1 MTGSAH
7 DTRFHRWLPVA
18 SMLAVVLVGACL
30 PLIRTP
36 TFYYWDDTLGSTIG
50 FWQRIA
56 QDLLNGQSPFLQL
69 DMWRGGNF
77 VSEAATGMWNPVIL
91 ALILLVSPLDN
102 LALGISIAKITLLMV
117 GAGGVYLL
125 VRGYGATRWLSAAAG
140 AALPLSGWL
149 LFMDATAWTY
159 QTAIATFTPWAWW
172 AVRRCYLK
180 GFRPGSILVAVVA
193 SYVLVSVGDPYG
205 LLALAVVYLSLLVEA
220 LFSRRPSAIWWLIP
234 LGLGTVLL
242 VAVVYLPFL
251 LTSPY
256 GFRQESGVFNNE
268 FLAVNLSDF
277 LGMSMPS
284 HHPWIISFP
293 GAVTFSAT
301 YLAWFV
307 LPLAPWLRWRELADA
322 WRPLSS
328 ALAFG
333 GIFLAFTL
341 GPSQLG
347 MFRWPARF
355 IPYVYIAAIVVFAV
369 VASKGLDRSR
379 PRVRA
384 ALSGGLIL
392 AAAWVAVSDVPGAWK
407 WHLVVMVLI
416 GLGSLVVVRWLGV
429 GARGSIALMLGT
441 LVFLGPQLMLSPH
454 NATVADYR
462 VPVSRSAMQDSSAE
476 RSDGLVVQIFDVG
489 RLVSENPPETRW
501 EDLLVGDM
509 PSVAGYASTTAYTGI
524 GFNAL
529 DEALCVSYNG
539 GTCPEAWDRLWE
551 KPDGANAVLADLLGA
566 THVVVQNGYTDDTDV
581 PDGWSIS
588 ERTDVV
594 TTYTRDA
601 ALPYSGTLTVAGD
614 GVTVAEDALRGKSSE
629 DLIVSTEGSGTTI
642 TFGRVA
648 WPGYQL
654 VVDGET
660 VPTRSGPAGLLT
672 ADLPANLDDAKVS
685 LTFTP
690 PGLYPGLASACAGL
704 VLLGAL
710 IVVAVRRGRRT
721 DSPHAE

>member
-1 MTGSAH
+1 MTAV
-7 DTRFHRWLPVA
+7 TQKARLERWLPAA
-18 SMLAVVLVGACL
+18 SMLMVVLVGACL

-56 QDLLNGQSPFLQL
+56 QDLLHGQSPFLQL

-77 VSEAATGMWNPVIL
+77 VSEAATGIWNPVIL

-102 LALGISIAKITLLMV
+102 LALGITLAKITLLML

-125 VRGYGATRWLSAAAG
+125 ARGYGATRWLSAAAG

-159 QTAIATFTPWAWW
+159 QTAIAAFTPWAWW

-180 GFRPGSILVAVVA
+180 GFRPASIVVAVVA
-193 SYVLVSVGDPYG
+193 SYTLVSAGDPYG
-205 LLALAVVYLSLLVEA
+205 LLALAVVYISLLVEA
-220 LFSRRPSAIWWLIP
+220 LFSRRRSAILWLIP

-251 LTSPY
+251 LTSSY
-256 GFRQESGVFNNE
+256 GFRQESAVFNDE

-284 HHPWIISFP
+284 HHPWILSFP

-307 LPLAPWLRWRELADA
+307 LPLAPWLRWREIADG

-328 ALAFG
+328 ALTFG
-333 GIFLAFTL
+333 GVFLAFTL

-369 VASKGLDRSR
+369 VASKGLERSR
-379 PRVRA
+379 PRARA
-384 ALSGGLIL
+384 AVSVGLIV
-392 AAAWVAVSDVPGAWK
+392 AAAWVAWSDNPGAWK
-407 WHLVVMVLI
+407 WHVVVAVLIALALLVVI
-416 GLGSLVVVRWLGV
+416 RWLGL
-429 GARGSIALMLGT
+429 GMRGSIALMLGT
-441 LVFLGPQLMLSPH
+441 LVFLGPQLMLSPQ

-462 VPVSRSAMQDSSAE
+462 VPVSRSEMQDSAADKT
-476 RSDGLVVQIFDVG
+476 DGLVVQIFDVG
-489 RLVSENPPETRW
+489 LLVSENPPETRW

-529 DEALCVSYNG
+529 DQALCVTYNG

-551 KPDGANAVLADLLGA
+551 KPDGADAVLADLLGA
-566 THVVVQNGYTDDTDV
+566 THVVVQNGYADDDQA
-581 PDGWSIS
+581 PDGWSVS
-588 ERTDVV
+588 SRTDIV
-594 TTYTRDA
+594 TVYTRDD
-601 ALPYSGTLTVAGD
+601 ALPYPGTLTVAGD
-614 GVTVAEDALRGKSSE
+614 GVTVTEDALVGKSSE
-629 DLIVSTEGSGTTI
+629 ELTVSTEESETTI

-654 VVDGET
+654 TVDGET

-672 ADLPANLDDAKVS
+672 ADLPALLDDAKVS

-690 PGLYPGLASACAGL
+690 PGLYPGLASAAAGL
-704 VLLGAL
+704 VLLGTL
-710 IVVAVRRGRRT
+710 IVFAARRGRR
-721 DSPHAE
+721 AESVEVE